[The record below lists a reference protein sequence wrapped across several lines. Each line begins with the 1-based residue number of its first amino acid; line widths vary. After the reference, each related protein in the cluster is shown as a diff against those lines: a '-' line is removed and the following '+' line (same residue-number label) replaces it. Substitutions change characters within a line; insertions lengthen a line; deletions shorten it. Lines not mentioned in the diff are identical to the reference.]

1 DERGTVETSTVGELG
16 DWRGVPEA
24 TSART
29 EYRFRGPAA
38 AGVHLDDA
46 EDFSERPQLEVPTS
60 VAEAGATADLSGA
73 DDRGGEGAAG
83 AEDAATAAWP
93 PAERGAPDLA
103 GLEAELSREL
113 EPDYGD
119 HDADGWEESGDEPE
133 KPAPVAAAAVIAPEH
148 GMRPPP
154 RPAPPPRTGSRRGL
168 MTAAAVLV
176 VVLVGGAT
184 AFYLRAFDQGP
195 SGPPPVIAAPQGPV
209 KIEPAPAESAGGEE
223 TVGEA
228 VYNRVAGG
236 APTAEENVVEGA
248 EEPQELARIVLPP
261 SEGESAAGGPIEG
274 EAPEATAEP
283 GQPAEEAEGSA
294 EEFGPRRVPT
304 YVVRPDGTIVATA
317 EAGASTVTGTGEDL
331 ATAQTEAMDPKPV
344 ETVTIDE
351 PRTAGT
357 PASPRAAEGPVAATE
372 LASPP
377 AAPAEESELAAVD
390 VPEEPTPTPAAP
402 IVEEVEEPV
411 VAVAPTPEPAAPPPT
426 AASGFLVQISS
437 QTSQEA
443 AQTTFAN
450 LQQRYPAI
458 LGSLQADI
466 QQADLGP
473 KGIYFR
479 VRVGPWAERTDAVEV
494 CEALQTA
501 GGDCFVTQ

>member
-1 DERGTVETSTVGELG
+1 
-16 DWRGVPEA
+16 
-24 TSART
+24 
-29 EYRFRGPAA
+29 
-38 AGVHLDDA
+38 
-46 EDFSERPQLEVPTS
+46 
-60 VAEAGATADLSGA
+60 
-73 DDRGGEGAAG
+73 
-83 AEDAATAAWP
+83 
-93 PAERGAPDLA
+93 
-103 GLEAELSREL
+103 
-113 EPDYGD
+113 
-119 HDADGWEESGDEPE
+119 
-133 KPAPVAAAAVIAPEH
+133 
-148 GMRPPP
+148 
-154 RPAPPPRTGSRRGL
+154 

-176 VVLVGGAT
+176 VVVLGGAA
-184 AFYLRAFDQGP
+184 AFYLRALDQVP

-209 KIEPAPAESAGGEE
+209 KIEPAPTESASGEE

-236 APTAEENVVEGA
+236 PPNTEENVVEGA

-261 SEGESAAGGPIEG
+261 SEGESTAGGPIEG
-274 EAPEATAEP
+274 EAPEPAP
-283 GQPAEEAEGSA
+283 GVAQPADEAQGSA

-317 EAGASTVTGTGEDL
+317 EAGASASPQTGEDL
-331 ATAQTEAMDPKPV
+331 ATAQTEAMEPKPV

-351 PRTAGT
+351 PRTAG
-357 PASPRAAEGPVAATE
+357 SPPSQQAAEAPVAAAE
-372 LASPP
+372 LAPPP
-377 AAPAEESELAAVD
+377 AAPAEESAVSELAAVGL
-390 VPEEPTPTPAAP
+390 PEEPAPRPAEP

-411 VAVAPTPEPAAPPPT
+411 VAVAPAPEPATVAPPPT
-426 AASGFLVQISS
+426 AVSGFLVQISS
-437 QTSQEA
+437 QTSQDA

-466 QQADLGP
+466 QRADLGP

-479 VRVGPWAERTDAVEV
+479 VRVGPWEERADAVDV